1 MGWTT
6 WLAPVPWLRPPAGW
20 RCSPP
25 MRIICCR
32 GPWSAARWR
41 VKRQR
46 SIWPWVTARQTPR
59 RFSSCS
65 SAELMPWPPSV
76 ARNGASAPPLSC
88 LRIDLPPRPGI
99 ASELVAGAKLVD
111 QIRRD
116 LAVLDPLHRQREQ
129 RVLRGRGDR
138 VAPLR
143 LISVLASQPDVD
155 MLARPVSPPARH
167 VQHQAFDARRL
178 DDDLAHADALPGE
191 PPQ

>member
-1 MGWTT
+1 MGWT
-6 WLAPVPWLRPPAGW
+6 APRWPSRWLRPCAGW
-20 RCSPP
+20 PSCPP
-25 MRIICCR
+25 MRRICCR
-32 GPWSAARWR
+32 GPWSAVRWR

-59 RFSSCS
+59 RFSGCS
-65 SAELMPWPPSV
+65 SQELMTWPPSV
-76 ARNGASAPPLSC
+76 APNGASAPPLSC
-88 LRIDLPPRPGI
+88 LRIDLPPRPSI

-167 VQHQAFDARRL
+167 VQHQAFDAPRL
-178 DDDLAHADALPGE
+178 DDDVAHA
-191 PPQ
+191 